1 MEFVC
6 EELKIMSKKM
16 NAITMFYELSDILEF
31 DCIVLAIK
39 AKLPKK
45 PIKIIIKDFTNLTIT
60 GYYEVL
66 DSLLSMPYEE
76 LKKYEDSMVLN
87 RAIAIVEQHYE
98 TGLKYLEIEELK
110 ITLGFYEQL

>member
-1 MEFVC
+1 
-6 EELKIMSKKM
+6 
-16 NAITMFYELSDILEF
+16 
-31 DCIVLAIK
+31 
-39 AKLPKK
+39 
-45 PIKIIIKDFTNLTIT
+45 
-60 GYYEVL
+60 
-66 DSLLSMPYEE
+66 MPYEE